1 VSTARLRS
9 VARARKDGRV
19 RAAWSLVFLLA
30 TGCVAPVGTIGAVL
44 GQRADGR
51 LVIRETPPGLAAERA
66 GLQAGDEVLL
76 IDGRDVRPLPPNA
89 VHQLLAGGVGEPVRL
104 TLLRGE
110 QVLRVELVRS
120 PATPRRAVE

>member
-1 VSTARLRS
+1 MRS
-9 VARARKDGRV
+9 VAPARKDGGV
-19 RAAWSLVFLLA
+19 RAGWSLFCLLA
-30 TGCVAPVGTIGAVL
+30 VSCAAPVGTIGAVL
-44 GQRADGR
+44 GQRDDGR

-66 GLQAGDEVLL
+66 GLQAGDEILL

-110 QVLRVELVRS
+110 QVLRVELMRS
-120 PATPRRAVE
+120 PARPLRAVQ